1 MSREMPNLGPKPETE
16 EVQTSYER
24 SDNRWDIAHANRDW
38 MIIAVLV
45 VVYLI
50 WTGVLFLFEPGLR

>member
-1 MSREMPNLGPKPETE
+1 MSREMPNLAPKPETE
-16 EVQTSYER
+16 EVQTTYER
-24 SDNRWDIAHANRDW
+24 ADNRWDPLHGNRDW
-38 MIIAVLV
+38 IVIAVLV